1 MDCVLSRFQSTELD
15 LLCKWESFKNQ
26 QCLKYLFDPTYTKS
40 FSASVMSMFTR
51 LISSCSKKYSTAFL
65 LMLKKMQ
72 SWSLAIHS
80 KALSRSF
87 RIVGKKTWV
96 VMTLY
101 TARWWQRPT
110 LVWTKLF
117 NSLQV
122 FSWAPRCHQILEY
135 CYILAWTQQTRSDVY
150 FIDQSRVFRSD
161 EVSSSRAALPLF
173 SSLVCACCWIF

>member
-96 VMTLY
+96 SRRQSSHWSSDLGLVKWHFVCTSFTVTSM
-101 TARWWQRPT
+101 WQPPDTWIEKHIVSEIQNLHYPKHLPPPWVTSSHHDFHQNISICVR
-110 LVWTKLF
+110 LLF
-117 NSLQV
+117 
-122 FSWAPRCHQILEY
+122 
-135 CYILAWTQQTRSDVY
+135 
-150 FIDQSRVFRSD
+150 
-161 EVSSSRAALPLF
+161 
-173 SSLVCACCWIF
+173 